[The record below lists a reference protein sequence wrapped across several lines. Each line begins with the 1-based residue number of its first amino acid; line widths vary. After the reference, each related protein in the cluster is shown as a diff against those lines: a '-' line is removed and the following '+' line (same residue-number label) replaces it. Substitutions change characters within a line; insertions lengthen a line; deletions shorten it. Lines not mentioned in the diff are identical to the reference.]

1 MADKARNLR
10 KLLKKKENTKVESKE
25 EIPYEEEEVEEE
37 VEEEIEEVEETE
49 TIEHVPI
56 RSTKTV
62 VQADIDPLK
71 FFEQPQKEEPKKEA
85 VDPLQFFDLLNKA
98 KEEKEGIYFIYI
110 HRGEEPRTK

>member
-10 KLLKKKENTKVESKE
+10 KLLKKKENTKE
-25 EIPYEEEEVEEE
+25 EPKEEEVEEE

-49 TIEHVPI
+49 TIEHVAI
-56 RSTKTV
+56 RTYKTG
-62 VQADIDPLK
+62 VQSDIDPLK

-98 KEEKEGIYFIYI
+98 KEEKEGIFFYLYS
-110 HRGEEPRTK
+110 

>member
-10 KLLKKKENTKVESKE
+10 KLLRKKENEPKE
-25 EIPYEEEEVEEE
+25 EVHYEEEEVEEE

-49 TIEHVPI
+49 TTEHVPI
-56 RSTKTV
+56 RTTKTD

-85 VDPLQFFDLLNKA
+85 VDPLQFFDLLTKA
-98 KEEKEGIYFIYI
+98 KEEKEGILIILI
-110 HRGEEPRTK
+110 HRGEESRT

>member
-10 KLLKKKENTKVESKE
+10 KLLKKKENTKE
-25 EIPYEEEEVEEE
+25 EPKEEEVEEE
-37 VEEEIEEVEETE
+37 VEEEIEETE

-56 RSTKTV
+56 RTTKTG
-62 VQADIDPLK
+62 VQSDIDPLK

-98 KEEKEGIYFIYI
+98 KEEKEGIFFYLYS
-110 HRGEEPRTK
+110 